1 MGGRDDRP
9 HVTFWENV
17 YTIVQSSKKIYKAF
31 YFSSIFQYFY
41 VVPSLEVIQKMK
53 SRKKGRKE
61 GVGEEIKQKCY

>member
-1 MGGRDDRP
+1 MGGKDNRL
-9 HVTFWENV
+9 HVTIWENV
-17 YTIVQSSKKIYKAF
+17 YTIAQSSKKIYKAF